1 MNTTPASRNDGLT
14 DRQLENALSRLLNG
28 EPNTHD
34 QTKAIVDLALQALK
48 SSASEIG
55 WMPMENIGER
65 QVAWIDR
72 DARHVA
78 MVVNGQEYILNL
90 PPLPKATK

>member
-34 QTKAIVDLALQALK
+34 PYDLPSIVFGNAYGKLKTGRHMNFEMRDYTPQGNLLVSLMDLV
-48 SSASEIG
+48 G
-55 WMPMENIGER
+55 VP
-65 QVAWIDR
+65 IDKLGDSTGR
-72 DARHVA
+72 LGGLV
-78 MVVNGQEYILNL
+78 GL
-90 PPLPKATK
+90 